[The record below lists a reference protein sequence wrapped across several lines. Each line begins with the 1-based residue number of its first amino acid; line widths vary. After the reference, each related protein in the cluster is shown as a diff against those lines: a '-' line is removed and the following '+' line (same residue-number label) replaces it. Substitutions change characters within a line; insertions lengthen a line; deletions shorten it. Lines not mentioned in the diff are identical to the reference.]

1 MAALSSL
8 TRSLLVKRLG
18 NFINVTNRCNC
29 GTLNRYVRYTSA
41 FAKNDFLKVNLSSRS
56 SIITRSYYEKQK
68 EKGGPST
75 NALLAVFGGIFAAG
89 AGLIWHYGSLE
100 DGQEDL
106 YRNVFPVLAYLYRFR
121 DNLHTVRDS
130 FAEPSRDV
138 LLPDPLPEPYI
149 QPKYTLVIELTD
161 VLAHPEY
168 DRTSGWRWQ
177 KRPGLVPFLKAL
189 TYPKFE
195 IVLYTHEAGHSAL
208 PIIEAIDPQGDI
220 MYHLFRDS
228 TKYTDGVHV
237 KDLSKLNRDLRKV
250 ILLDV
255 DGRTSML
262 QPRNSLVLKKWEGDT
277 GDISL
282 VELIPFFMSLLSSN
296 VDDVRDVLDYY
307 RDEDDPV
314 AAFRR
319 RQDEYRKQVQEMQQ
333 QTAQQQQ
340 RRSMFRWR

>member
-1 MAALSSL
+1 M
-8 TRSLLVKRLG
+8 
-18 NFINVTNRCNC
+18 INR
-29 GTLNRYVRYTSA
+29 
-41 FAKNDFLKVNLSSRS
+41 F
-56 SIITRSYYEKQK
+56 YYEKQK

-75 NALLAVFGGIFAAG
+75 KALLGVLGGFLTVG
-89 AGLIWHYGSLE
+89 VGVVWHYGGLE
-100 DGQEDL
+100 EGQEDL
-106 YRNVFPVLAYLYRFR
+106 YRNVFPVLAHLYRFR
-121 DNLHTVRDS
+121 DNLHDVQES
-130 FAEPSRDV
+130 FAEPSREI

-161 VLAHPEY
+161 VLAHPNY

-195 IVLYTHEAGHSAL
+195 IVLYTHEIGHNAA
-208 PIIEAIDPQGDI
+208 PIIEAIDPEGDI
-220 MYHLFRDS
+220 MYRLFRDS
-228 TKYTDGVHV
+228 TQYKNGTHV

-255 DGRTSML
+255 DGRASML

-282 VELIPFFMSLLSSN
+282 VELIPFFTSILQSN
-296 VDDVRDVLDYY
+296 VDDVREVLDYY

-319 RQDEYRKQVQEMQQ
+319 RQDEYRKQLEEMQQ
-333 QTAQQQQ
+333 QNAQQQQ
-340 RRSMFRWR
+340 RRSLFGGFKWR